1 MEQKLLKYILKNNK
15 KELEMRKNINKIQ
28 KGNRKNKK

>member
-28 KGNRKNKK
+28 KRNRKNKK